1 MARES
6 KNGGSVKTNAAA
18 IQSSGRRGI
27 LVSVLIGLR
36 VLLVLICRWSEQ
48 TQSAQAAVKMHLPKG
63 GRNFNTRKAKAIRL
77 PCTFS
82 LDHPQREL

>member
-6 KNGGSVKTNAAA
+6 KNGGSVKSNAAA

-27 LVSVLIGLR
+27 LVSVLIGFR
-36 VLLVLICRWSEQ
+36 VLLVLIPRWPEQ
-48 TQSAQAAVKMHLPKG
+48 TQNPQAIAKMHLPKG

-77 PCTFS
+77 PGTFS

>member
-48 TQSAQAAVKMHLPKG
+48 TQSAQAGVKMHLPKG
-63 GRNFNTRKAKAIRL
+63 GRNFNTRKAKAVRL